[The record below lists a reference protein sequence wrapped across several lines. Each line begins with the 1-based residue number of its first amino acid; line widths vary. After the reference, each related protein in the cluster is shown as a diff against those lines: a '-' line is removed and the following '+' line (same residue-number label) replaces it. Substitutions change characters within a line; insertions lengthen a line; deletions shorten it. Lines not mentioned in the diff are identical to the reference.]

1 MLSVKVDWGYAMS
14 RTASVDPEVAR
25 VHAVGFLLKDTPGN
39 WPPPYDR
46 RGGPG
51 HAVPIVI
58 KRLITSFV
66 GKTPSRTEPAR
77 NQLASP
83 TAREEDVVRTLARG
97 LPNAEIGRKLKLTEA
112 TVRAHVSR
120 LPAKPGQ

>member
-1 MLSVKVDWGYAMS
+1 MTANVLSVKVDWGYAMS

-66 GKTPSRTEPAR
+66 GKTPPAR
-77 NQLASP
+77 SP
-83 TAREEDVVRTLARG
+83 RATSSRHR
-97 LPNAEIGRKLKLTEA
+97 PPGRKTWSGHWPVA
-112 TVRAHVSR
+112 CRTRRS
-120 LPAKPGQ
+120 GGNSS